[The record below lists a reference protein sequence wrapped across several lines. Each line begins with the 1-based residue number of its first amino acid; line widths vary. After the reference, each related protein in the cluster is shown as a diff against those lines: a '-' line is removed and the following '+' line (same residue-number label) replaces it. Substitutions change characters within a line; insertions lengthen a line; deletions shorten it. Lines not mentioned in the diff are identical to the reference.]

1 MLVVAS
7 GYVVCSLLDYNNL
20 IFGFSALSSCCSLH
34 CPLRRGAEKGGLK
47 SLLCCVPRPPL
58 IPTNLMKFSPPFH
71 FLPLLHQYGKY
82 KFYCLQHY
90 YVFLLSSYFLY
101 NHKSVFLLFLCVFF
115 LQLKFILKL
124 PFSLWLSQ
132 YHSILHVPNFL
143 LMFLV
148 FLFSLICS
156 WSSICFYSLVAIL
169 SYIFVLFCYI
179 CRAIQLLV
187 VLMQSVAVVYG
198 SAL

>member
-1 MLVVAS
+1 LQLYMAVL
-7 GYVVCSLLDYNNL
+7 CSIWFLLIY
-20 IFGFSALSSCCSLH
+20 LSSSLFKY
-34 CPLRRGAEKGGLK
+34 AKVAAVMKEKHNKRCGPAYL
-47 SLLCCVPRPPL
+47 
-58 IPTNLMKFSPPFH
+58 PFH

-156 WSSICFYSLVAIL
+156 WSSICFYSVVAIL
-169 SYIFVLFCYI
+169 S
-179 CRAIQLLV
+179 
-187 VLMQSVAVVYG
+187 
-198 SAL
+198 